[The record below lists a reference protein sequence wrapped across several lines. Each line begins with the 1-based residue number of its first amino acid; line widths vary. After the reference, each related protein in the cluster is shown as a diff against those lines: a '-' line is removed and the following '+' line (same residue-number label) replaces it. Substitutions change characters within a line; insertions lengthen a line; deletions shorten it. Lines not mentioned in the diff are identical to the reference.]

1 MQIGDDW
8 ALVLA
13 THNGTYPLSDE
24 GSFGPQSMS
33 RVWVISG
40 HWIAGR

>member
-33 RVWVISG
+33 RVGS
-40 HWIAGR
+40 